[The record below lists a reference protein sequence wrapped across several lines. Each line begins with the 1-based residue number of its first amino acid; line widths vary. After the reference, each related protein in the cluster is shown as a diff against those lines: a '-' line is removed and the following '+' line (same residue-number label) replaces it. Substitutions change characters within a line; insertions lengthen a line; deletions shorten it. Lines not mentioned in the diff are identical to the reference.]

1 MSVRDTSV
9 FVLVQRE
16 ALLFDGVD
24 LRGGGDG
31 GICCLSPKEKRGG
44 EV

>member
-9 FVLVQRE
+9 FALVQRE
-16 ALLFDGVD
+16 ALLLDGVD
-24 LRGGGDG
+24 PRGGGDG
-31 GICCLSPKEKRGG
+31 GVYSLSPKEKRGG